1 MPKLKFTKMHGTG
14 NDFIIINALN
24 SSPETLRK
32 LKRRISFLANRR
44 FGVGADQ
51 VLLILPSQKANFKM
65 KIFNADGSDVEMCGN
80 GIRCFFKYL
89 HENKITKKKEIT
101 IETKGGIVTPRFK
114 GDLIEVDMGEPIL
127 SCRQIPVNWDGEL
140 INRTLSLPDIK
151 FQITC
156 VSMGNP
162 HCVIFVKNAKNFP
175 VSIYG
180 PQLEKYHLFPK
191 KTNVE
196 FVEAIDPNHIRMRVW
211 ERGVGETLACGS
223 GACAAVIASFLNK
236 KTKRKVKV
244 DLEGGTLN
252 IYWNKKDNHVYMIGP
267 AKTVYHGVVEL

>member
-1 MPKLKFTKMHGTG
+1 MPKLKFTKMHGIG
-14 NDFIIINALN
+14 NDFVLINALKFT
-24 SSPETLRK
+24 PEFMSK
-32 LKRRISFLANRR
+32 IKRQIKSLAKRR
-44 FGVGADQ
+44 FGIGADQ
-51 VLLILPSQKANFKM
+51 VLFILPSEKANFKM

-89 HENKITKKKEIT
+89 HDNKITVKDQIT
-101 IETKGGIVTPRFK
+101 VDTKGGIVTPRLK
-114 GDLIEVDMGEPIL
+114 GKLIEVDMGEPII

-162 HCVIFVKNAKNFP
+162 HCITFVPDVKSFP
-175 VSIYG
+175 VSTFG
-180 PQLEKYHLFPK
+180 SRLENHPLFPK

-196 FVEAIDPNHIRMRVW
+196 FVEVVDPHHIRLRVW

-223 GACAAVIASFLNK
+223 GACAAVVASFLNK
-236 KTKRKVKV
+236 KTKRKLKV

-252 IYWNKKDNHVYMIGP
+252 ISWNQKDNHIYMTGP
-267 AKTVYHGVVEL
+267 ATTVYDGEIEL